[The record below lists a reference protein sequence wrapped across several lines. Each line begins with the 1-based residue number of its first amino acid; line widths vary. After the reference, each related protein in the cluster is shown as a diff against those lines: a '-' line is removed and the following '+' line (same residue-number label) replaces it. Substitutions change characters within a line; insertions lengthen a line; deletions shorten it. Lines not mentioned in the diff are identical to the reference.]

1 MWIRKSLTTSHKLPI
16 MASTTEWP
24 GRRPDKRPY
33 SRPTPPPGYPKDREE
48 YADPENLLYP
58 VNTPVRA
65 RLARRYF
72 DDEKNRSKYTEE
84 ERQYIDAKIN
94 DALHRFGF
102 AVTPAENETTT
113 ATRTRKAGAEISPG
127 ELEDATADELL
138 LHFLGKARLE
148 RAQAIDSSLV
158 NIESITGDTLL
169 ARVKDY
175 TIEINIPKRYIR
187 HNCLDWENWSE
198 QKMMCK
204 HIGKVFLTLDEKIS
218 TPLLKKI
225 YTEKDSWQFKA
236 GNA

>member
-1 MWIRKSLTTSHKLPI
+1 
-16 MASTTEWP
+16 MASTTEGP
-24 GRRPDKRPY
+24 GRRPERRPY
-33 SRPTPPPGYPKDREE
+33 GRPAPPLGYPKEREL

-94 DALHRFGF
+94 AALRGFGF
-102 AVTPAENETTT
+102 AVNEEGAKNTPQ
-113 ATRTRKAGAEISPG
+113 RTRKASAEISAN
-127 ELEDATADELL
+127 ELEDATTEEILL
-138 LHFLGKARLE
+138 YFLGKARLE

-158 NIESITGDTLL
+158 TIKSITGDTLS
-169 ARVKDY
+169 AKVKEY
-175 TIEINIPKRYIR
+175 TVEINIPEHYIE
-187 HNCLDWENWSE
+187 HNCPDWENWSE

-204 HIGKVFLTLDEKIS
+204 HIGKVFLSFDEKIS

-225 YTEKDSWQFKA
+225 YVEKDAWEFRHGEASDS
-236 GNA
+236 

>member
-1 MWIRKSLTTSHKLPI
+1 
-16 MASTTEWP
+16 MASTTEGP
-24 GRRPDKRPY
+24 GRRPEKRPHG
-33 SRPTPPPGYPKDREE
+33 RPAPPPGYPKDREL

-84 ERQYIDAKIN
+84 EQQYIDAKIN
-94 DALHRFGF
+94 DALRRFGF
-102 AVTPAENETTT
+102 AVTEEGARNT
-113 ATRTRKAGAEISPG
+113 AQRTRKASAEISPSD
-127 ELEDATADELL
+127 LEDASTEEILIY
-138 LHFLGKARLE
+138 FLGKARLE

-158 NIESITGDTLL
+158 NIKSITGDTLS

-175 TIEINIPKRYIR
+175 TVEINIPEHYIE
-187 HNCLDWENWSE
+187 HNCPDWENWSE

-204 HIGKVFLTLDEKIS
+204 HIGKVFLSLDEKIS

-225 YTEKDSWQFKA
+225 YAEKDTWQFRK
-236 GNA
+236 GSS